1 MIESEVWQY
10 AQYPAFFVLGAVVSL
25 INSIAGG
32 GSTLSLPIMI
42 FLGMPATVANGTN
55 RIGLII
61 GNFSSA
67 FNLMK
72 HGYLNKRIF
81 VQLAIPTFLGALVG
95 ACFLVRIGDK
105 MFQAILAVVICLV
118 VVMGNIRKDIL
129 GKPPET
135 PPEKLTWKG
144 ALGFF
149 GIAIYGCI
157 VQVGVGFVQIFGL
170 TRYTGMDAVHVN
182 ALKNSLTNV
191 FLLVST
197 VALGVMGKIDWPI
210 AIVMAAGALAHR
222 YRDGGRRLARRL
234 PRQLHAEEEGK
245 RVCPP
250 LRECRERHHGR
261 VPGGRFD
268 HELKSAPSGA

>member
-1 MIESEVWQY
+1 MIDSEVWQY

-61 GNFSSA
+61 GNCSSA

-72 HGYLNKRIF
+72 HGYLNKKIF
-81 VQLAIPTFLGALVG
+81 LQLLIPTIVG
-95 ACFLVRIGDK
+95 TGIGVCFLVRIGDK

-118 VVMGNIRKDIL
+118 VVMSNLRKDIL
-129 GKPPET
+129 GKPTAT

-144 ALGFF
+144 AIGFAC
-149 GIAIYGCI
+149 ISIYGCI

-170 TRYTGMDAVHVN
+170 TRYTGLEPIRVN
-182 ALKNSLTNV
+182 ALKNALTNV
-191 FLLVST
+191 FLIVST
-197 VALGVMGKIDWPI
+197 TALGIAGKIDWPI
-210 AIVMAAGALAHR
+210 AIVMAAGAWL
-222 YRDGGRRLARRL
+222 GGYCGSFLQRKKGNKFI
-234 PRQLHAEEEGK
+234 QHF
-245 RVCPP
+245 V
-250 LRECRERHHGR
+250 
-261 VPGGRFD
+261 
-268 HELKSAPSGA
+268 SACSIAMAIYLIIDLIVG

>member
-1 MIESEVWQY
+1 MINAPWWDY
-10 AQYPAFFVLGAVVSL
+10 AQYPAFFVLGAIVSL

-72 HGYLNKRIF
+72 HGYLNKKIF
-81 VQLAIPTFLGALVG
+81 LQLLIPTIVGTCIG
-95 ACFLVRIGDK
+95 ACVLVNIGDK

-118 VVMGNIRKDIL
+118 VVMSNLRKDIL
-129 GKPPET
+129 GKPPAT

-144 ALGFF
+144 AIGFAC
-149 GIAIYGCI
+149 ISIYGCI

-170 TRYTGMDAVHVN
+170 TRYTGLEPIRVN
-182 ALKNSLTNV
+182 ALKNALTNV

-197 VALGVMGKIDWPI
+197 TALGIAGKIDWPI
-210 AIVMAAGALAHR
+210 AIVMAAGAWL
-222 YRDGGRRLARRL
+222 GGYCGSFLQRKKGNKFI
-234 PRQLHAEEEGK
+234 QHF
-245 RVCPP
+245 V
-250 LRECRERHHGR
+250 
-261 VPGGRFD
+261 
-268 HELKSAPSGA
+268 SACSIAMAIYLIIDLIVG

>member
-1 MIESEVWQY
+1 MTDWWNY
-10 AQYPAFFVLGAVVSL
+10 AQYPAFFILGAVVSL

-42 FLGMPATVANGTN
+42 FLGLPATVANGTN

-67 FNLMK
+67 INLAR
-72 HGYLNKRIF
+72 HGYLNKKIF
-81 VQLAIPTFLGALVG
+81 LQLLLPTFFGAIIG

-105 MFQAILAVVICLV
+105 LFQAILAVVICLV
-118 VVMGNIRKDIL
+118 VVMSNLRKDIL
-129 GKPPET
+129 GKPPEA
-135 PPEKLTWKG
+135 PPAKLTLKG

-170 TRYTGMDAVHVN
+170 TRYTGLDPIHVN
-182 ALKNSLTNV
+182 ALKNALTNV

-197 VALGVMGKIDWPI
+197 IALGVTGKINWPI
-210 AIVMAAGALAHR
+210 AIVMAAGAWA
-222 YRDGGRRLARRL
+222 GGYFGSFLQRKKGNKFI
-234 PRQLHAEEEGK
+234 Q
-245 RVCPP
+245 
-250 LRECRERHHGR
+250 
-261 VPGGRFD
+261 RFVSICSIGMAIALVVD
-268 HELKSAPSGA
+268 LIVKQ

>member
-1 MIESEVWQY
+1 MIDADVWQY
-10 AQYPAFFVLGAVVSL
+10 AQYPAFFILGLVVSL

-61 GNFSSA
+61 GNCSSA

-72 HGYLNKRIF
+72 HGYLNKKIF
-81 VQLAIPTFLGALVG
+81 LQLLIPTIVG
-95 ACFLVRIGDK
+95 TGIGVCFLVRIGDK

-118 VVMGNIRKDIL
+118 VVMSNLRKDIL
-129 GKPPET
+129 GKPPAT

-144 ALGFF
+144 AIGFAC
-149 GIAIYGCI
+149 ISIYGCI

-170 TRYTGMDAVHVN
+170 TRYTGLEHIRVN
-182 ALKNSLTNV
+182 ALKNALTNV

-197 VALGVMGKIDWPI
+197 TALGIASKIDWPI
-210 AIVMAAGALAHR
+210 AIVMAAGAWL
-222 YRDGGRRLARRL
+222 GGYCGSFLQRKKGNKFI
-234 PRQLHAEEEGK
+234 QYF
-245 RVCPP
+245 V
-250 LRECRERHHGR
+250 
-261 VPGGRFD
+261 
-268 HELKSAPSGA
+268 SACSIAMAIYLIIDLVVS